1 MAELKE
7 IIRQIKDKKEFS
19 KIDVKEFAKEDGW
32 ANDFAKSLGEKM
44 KTTQLR
50 KVFTS
55 IKLMEQTVK
64 GKADSDSFDNPDLYM
79 LLPQMAYAKARKLI
93 IQEFYD
99 LTKTIINDGMIKN
112 VGDFRRFAQ
121 FMTAIVAYHKQYS
134 R

>member
-7 IIRQIKDKKEFS
+7 IIEQIKGKKEFG
-19 KIDVKEFAKEDGW
+19 KVDVRDFAREDGW

-50 KVFTS
+50 KIFTS
-55 IKLMEQTVK
+55 IKLMEQGVK
-64 GKADSDSFDNPDLYM
+64 GKADSDSFENPELIM

-99 LTKTIINDGMIKN
+99 LTKTVINDGMIKS
-112 VGDFRRFAQ
+112 VKDFRRFAQ

-134 R
+134 K

>member
-7 IIRQIKDKKEFS
+7 IIRQIKDKREFG
-19 KIDVKEFAKEDGW
+19 KVDVKEFAKEDGW

-55 IKLMEQTVK
+55 IKLMEQGVK
-64 GKADSDSFDNPDLYM
+64 GKVGSDPFDNPELYM

-93 IQEFYD
+93 IPEFYD
-99 LTKTIINDGMIKN
+99 LAKTIINDGMIKN

-121 FMTAIVAYHKQYS
+121 FMTAIVAYHKQYGK
-134 R
+134 

>member
-1 MAELKE
+1 
-7 IIRQIKDKKEFS
+7 EFGNV
-19 KIDVKEFAKEDGW
+19 DVKEFAKEEGW

-55 IKLMEQTVK
+55 IKLMEQGVK
-64 GKADSDSFDNPDLYM
+64 GKVGSDPFDNPELYM

-93 IQEFYD
+93 IPEFYD
-99 LTKTIINDGMIKN
+99 LAKTIINDGMIKN

-121 FMTAIVAYHKQYS
+121 FMTAIVAYHKQYGK
-134 R
+134 